1 MATEQA
7 NKMSTMWDII
17 PEEWRPLAMI
27 LIAVFGFMSRF
38 IKFKAIFMF
47 LKNMLNIRIGKD
59 KNTRQFQIEIQE
71 LLLENILE
79 KQEKE
84 NLKIVSIRRRTLSNQ
99 MIATDQSI
107 ATDIFLLKQ
116 SFAVT
121 ALEKNKTLDEP
132 LDIERVKEQHLL
144 YSELVINA
152 FRRVSHEMR
161 RMFKENGFHDLTGNE
176 WEDYKKTKFENL
188 EIINRNY
195 IYEKYPDS
203 MIIPLQDRLNYIDRH
218 INADAYIRF
227 SQSMNKARDI
237 YVKGLSAIKMVKE
250 EFKLEIKRME
260 SKTLELHSNNIDDDK
275 SKKLDLT

>member
-84 NLKIVSIRRRTLSNQ
+84 NLKIVSIRRRTLSN
-99 MIATDQSI
+99 
-107 ATDIFLLKQ
+107 
-116 SFAVT
+116 V
-121 ALEKNKTLDEP
+121 
-132 LDIERVKEQHLL
+132 
-144 YSELVINA
+144 
-152 FRRVSHEMR
+152 
-161 RMFKENGFHDLTGNE
+161 
-176 WEDYKKTKFENL
+176 
-188 EIINRNY
+188 
-195 IYEKYPDS
+195 
-203 MIIPLQDRLNYIDRH
+203 
-218 INADAYIRF
+218 AYIP
-227 SQSMNKARDI
+227 M
-237 YVKGLSAIKMVKE
+237 
-250 EFKLEIKRME
+250 EI
-260 SKTLELHSNNIDDDK
+260 
-275 SKKLDLT
+275 